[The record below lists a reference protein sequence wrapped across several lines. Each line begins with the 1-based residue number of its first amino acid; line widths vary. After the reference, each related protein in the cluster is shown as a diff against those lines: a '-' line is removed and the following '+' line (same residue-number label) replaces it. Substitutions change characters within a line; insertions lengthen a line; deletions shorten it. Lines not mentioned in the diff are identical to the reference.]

1 MPMRSY
7 VFMLFAII
15 LVMLSGCKNRNHNVS
30 LNEVADM
37 ASEKPDDALALLDSI
52 DYSALSESD
61 RHMYDFLS
69 IKAKDKA
76 YILHT
81 SDSLILDV
89 INWYRSHKGT
99 GLYPEALYY
108 GGRVHSDIGDYPTA
122 LRYFQQALD
131 EMPDDTNHTLL
142 KSSVLSQTGRL
153 LNNLRLYQEAEP
165 YIVDAIEINRILGD
179 SVNEGYNLQLL
190 GSIQLRMGLY
200 DDAECNFKKAI
211 EIGLSVSASFKA
223 RERMY
228 LGAVKFH
235 KGQID
240 SALNIIRHIPELA
253 PKLSKNTA
261 YAYAG
266 QIYKEAGILDTAYF
280 YAHIL
285 INSTFDHNKQIGYH
299 ILLSPELNHLV
310 HRDSIVKYTKDYSM
324 LIEKR
329 YNENENQL
337 ALNQQALY
345 NYQLHDRNREKAE
358 KSKKIMKNW
367 IVAIVILLIIV
378 AFLMLIQRTKNQRN
392 IIQLHQALD
401 SINRLK
407 LQISQYENKSSII
420 NTASEV
426 SLSQKSTDI
435 IDTHQ
440 SNKTAEMLRERLKGE
455 LMALYESSEKQ
466 PVSSVILNSEVYAK
480 LIKMIENG
488 KPLKDNDEMW
498 DELKNIVLESS
509 PNFMNNLN
517 LLTFGNLTAIDIKT
531 ALLLK
536 CGMKPSQLSVLFVR
550 SNGAIISRREMLS
563 VKIFDKKIGVKVL
576 DGIIR
581 LL

>member
-1 MPMRSY
+1 MLMRRY
-7 VFMLFAII
+7 VFTLFVII
-15 LVMLSGCKNRNHNVS
+15 LSIVSGCRNRNHDASLDSVAAIVS
-30 LNEVADM
+30 DR
-37 ASEKPDDALALLDSI
+37 PDEAMLRLDSI
-52 DYSALSESD
+52 DYAGLSESD
-61 RHMYDFLS
+61 RHLHDLLS
-69 IKAKDKA
+69 IKARDKA
-76 YILHT
+76 YVQHK

-89 INWYRSHKGT
+89 IGWYASHRDS

-108 GGRVHSDIGDYPTA
+108 GGRVYSDLGDYPTA

-131 EMPDDTNHTLL
+131 ELADDTNHTLL
-142 KSSVLSQTGRL
+142 KSAILSQTGRL
-153 LNNLRLYQEAEP
+153 LNNLRLYKEAQS
-165 YIVDAIEINRILGD
+165 YVVNAIENNRIFGD
-179 SVNEGYNLQLL
+179 IVNEAYNLQLL

-200 DDAECNFKKAI
+200 DKAESNFKKSIAM
-211 EIGLSVSASFKA
+211 EFSCSESFKA
-223 RERMY
+223 MEIMY
-228 LGAVKFH
+228 LGAVKYH
-235 KGQID
+235 QGQID
-240 SALNIIRHIPELA
+240 SALNIIRKI
-253 PKLSKNTA
+253 PKLIDPLDKNYV
-261 YAYAG
+261 YAYAA
-266 QIYKEAGILDTAYF
+266 QIYKKSGILDTAYF
-280 YAHIL
+280 YAHEL
-285 INSTFDHNKQIGYH
+285 INSKYDYNKQIGYH
-299 ILLSPELNHLV
+299 ILLSPELTEIIQH
-310 HRDSIVKYTKDYSM
+310 DSLVKYTKDYSM

-329 YNENENQL
+329 YDENENQL

-345 NYQLHDRNREKAE
+345 NYQLHDINRKKAE
-358 KSKKIMKNW
+358 KSKTIRENW

-378 AFLMLIQRTKNQRN
+378 VFVMLIQRTKNQRN

-407 LQISQYENKSSII
+407 HQLSHYENKSS
-420 NTASEV
+420 
-426 SLSQKSTDI
+426 K
-435 IDTHQ
+435 IDTIKETSFLQESKDVIHGTIGNQ
-440 SNKTAEMLRERLKGE
+440 TAEKLRERLKGE

-480 LIKMIENG
+480 LLKMIENG

-498 DELKNIVLESS
+498 EELKNTVLESS
-509 PNFMNNLN
+509 PNFMSNLN

>member
-1 MPMRSY
+1 MLMRRY
-7 VFMLFAII
+7 VFTLFVII
-15 LVMLSGCKNRNHNVS
+15 LSIVSGCKNRNHDFRLDV
-30 LNEVADM
+30 VADM
-37 ASEKPDDALALLDSI
+37 ASEKPNDALALLDNI

-61 RHMYDFLS
+61 RHMYDLLS
-69 IKAKDKA
+69 IKSKDKA
-76 YILHT
+76 YIQHT

-89 INWYRSHKGT
+89 INWYSKHQST
-99 GLYPEALYY
+99 GYYPEALYY
-108 GGRVHSDIGDYPTA
+108 GGRVHRDIGDYPTA
-122 LRYFQQALD
+122 LRYFQLALD
-131 EMPDDTNHTLL
+131 EIPDNSYNLSL
-142 KSSVLSQTGRL
+142 KATILSQTGCI
-153 LNNLRLYQEAEP
+153 LNNLRLYNEAVS
-165 YIVDAIEINRILGD
+165 YIEKSIEIDSILGD
-179 SVNEGYNLQLL
+179 TAYEVDDLLLL
-190 GSIQLRMGLY
+190 GSIHLRAARY
-200 DDAECNFKKAI
+200 SEAEYHLLKVIDKGGNLL
-211 EIGLSVSASFKA
+211 ESFKITSM
-223 RERMY
+223 MY
-228 LGAVKFH
+228 LAAAKYYIGHV
-235 KGQID
+235 D
-240 SALNIIRHIPELA
+240 SALNLIRPIPELA

-266 QIYKEAGILDTAYF
+266 QIYKKAGILDTAYY

-285 INSTFDHNKQIGYH
+285 INSTSDHNKQIGYH

-358 KSKKIMKNW
+358 KLKKIMKNW
-367 IVAIVILLIIV
+367 IVAIVTLLIIV

-401 SINRLK
+401 NINRLK
-407 LQISQYENKSSII
+407 LQISQYENKSSVI
-420 NTASEV
+420 NTHKDTSKQQE
-426 SLSQKSTDI
+426 STDI
-435 IDTHQ
+435 IDVQQ
-440 SNKTAEMLRERLKGE
+440 SNKTAEILRERLKGE

-480 LIKMIENG
+480 LLKMIENG

-498 DELKNIVLESS
+498 EELKNTVLESS
-509 PNFMNNLN
+509 PNFMSNLN